1 MSNSVFVG
9 LLFICS
15 PLALWGFM
23 TIVPNQHNIV
33 LGWLLIPL
41 LYLAVPV
48 GVVFLLIGFFS
59 YVLRKQRAQKNAE
72 GSESHD
78 T

>member
-15 PLALWGFM
+15 PLALWGYM
-23 TIVPNQHNIV
+23 TLVPNQHNV
-33 LGWLLIPL
+33 FLGWLFIPL
-41 LYLAVPV
+41 LYFGVPI

-59 YVLRKQRAQKNAE
+59 YVLRKQKAQKNA
-72 GSESHD
+72 GSSESHD